1 MRVDRR
7 FSLVRCW
14 WAVALLA
21 AAGLRAGPVISE
33 FMASNGSTL
42 QDTDGDYSDWI
53 EVHNPD
59 PVAVDLTG
67 WFLTDSAGSPTKWSF
82 PAVVLAPG
90 EYRVVFASNKD
101 RRLPEAELHTN
112 FALSAGG
119 EYLGLI
125 RPDGAVAFE
134 YAPSFPRQSDNVSY
148 GLPAAEA
155 GGVLPPTFLS
165 TPTPGQPNPS
175 AAVPAPTERVAF
187 SRPAGLFTAPFS
199 LELTGAGAGQ
209 VIRYVIRDTS
219 QPEGEGPVLDESSPA
234 YAAPIAIDS
243 TVWIRAAV
251 FAAEGSARG
260 PIATVAYTRV
270 AGGLAGFGSR
280 LPLVVLEG
288 EGQGA
293 REKDGVDHPSW
304 MQVFSPTE
312 GGMVTLE
319 GAPGFATPLTAT
331 VRGSSSAEFPKK
343 GYNLKLTDDLG
354 GKRALSLLGLPAH
367 EKWALIAPWRY
378 DRGYV
383 SNSVV
388 YSLSSGMGRWAPRT
402 RLVELFYNTEG
413 SDLDAEDYAG
423 IYVVSDRIEV
433 GSARVAVAAL
443 GRNDDAEPEI
453 SGGYLLKIDT
463 PDPDEFG
470 WRTQREVPKDEFSQV
485 ILVSPKGEDA
495 SPAQR
500 DYIVNYVQRMED
512 ALHADQAT
520 GFKQRTYLDYIDRA
534 SWVDHHILNT
544 FAANPDA
551 FERSAYFTKPR
562 GGRLQAGP
570 VWDFDRALGSYEDER
585 SFRWDVWSGYGGVD
599 HWESGWWAVLARDP
613 EFMQDWVDRW
623 QALRRTLFSPGQ
635 LIALAGAL
643 TDEIGPDAAARD
655 AARWPD
661 NLNPDGGYAA
671 QVEHLKGW
679 LTQRAQWIDSQ
690 FLAPP
695 VVTAEGD
702 RLHFAPPPGAV
713 LVYTTDGSDPRS
725 LGGQLA
731 PNALVSEVPIELA
744 ADVNVHVRSYLR
756 EWEEVYPG
764 SPWSSAVGGAA
775 TSPLSPQVPH
785 RESFHAGPDRKR
797 PGTRP
802 RRPEPGRHRWQVLP
816 APGRGAQPGGVWD
829 RGFRHGAGAEAAR
842 RRRQRTRWQSG
853 LAGWTGRRP
862 AAGDQPVGWRL
873 SPHVRRTGRRVDPP
887 PGGRFVCGGGF
898 GRDRPGGHGNAR
910 VLRARYVWAGAQ
922 PVDSR
927 LRAAGAGRAGGGI
940 CRPRAGAPAG
950 VGAGGGPDAGAQ
962 RRAQRARKPG
972 ADGLCRPPDPGQQR
986 SVGGGRRE
994 RGRADGL
1001 GAGGSRTVD
1010 RGQRGRR
1017 PLAVTRSRTLH
1028 GGSFLSGFERG
1039 RRPARDLRR
1048 ALTPGGA

>member
-775 TSPLSPQVPH
+775 TSPLSPRSRIVNLSTRALIGNDQALVLGGLSLADTGGKSYLLRAVGPSLAAFGTEGFVTEPVLKL
-785 RESFHAGPDRKR
+785 RDADGNELAGNQGWQDGPDAARL
-797 PGTRP
+797 
-802 RRPEPGRHRWQVLP
+802 PEISRS
-816 APGRGAQPGGVWD
+816 
-829 RGFRHGAGAEAAR
+829 AGAFPLMYGGRDAALIR
-842 RRRQRTRWQSG
+842 R
-853 LAGWTGRRP
+853 L
-862 AAGDQPVGWRL
+862 AAGSYAVEV
-873 SPHVRRTGRRVDPP
+873 S
-887 PGGRFVCGGGF
+887 
-898 GRDRPGGHGNAR
+898 
-910 VLRARYVWAGAQ
+910 AGT
-922 PVDSR
+922 
-927 LRAAGAGRAGGGI
+927 GRAGTGMLEFYELDTFGRALNLSIRAYVRPGPGALVGGFVVQGQAHQ
-940 CRPRAGAPAG
+940 RVLVRAVGPTLARSGVLSALENPVLTVYAG
-950 VGAGGGPDAGAQ
+950 HRILASNDQWEAGDASEAVRMASAQVGAAPLIEGSGDAALLLSLAPGPYTVEVS
-962 RRAQRARKPG
+962 
-972 ADGLCRPPDPGQQR
+972 CRDSSEGVVRLEIYDVP
-986 SVGGGRRE
+986 
-994 RGRADGL
+994 
-1001 GAGGSRTVD
+1001 
-1010 RGQRGRR
+1010 
-1017 PLAVTRSRTLH
+1017 
-1028 GGSFLSGFERG
+1028 
-1039 RRPARDLRR
+1039 
-1048 ALTPGGA
+1048 